1 MSYLNENLHQIQNEL
16 AEFKDISR
24 EELYSQC
31 IDNKLTETV
40 LKYNV
45 DLDLNSKYLLTRA
58 SMKVLKG
65 ITKVQKA
72 ADKQI
77 LLENQI
83 EGQTN
88 ND

>member
-1 MSYLNENLHQIQNEL
+1 MSYLNENLLQIQKEL
-16 AEFKDISR
+16 NAFKDISR
-24 EELYSQC
+24 DELYSKC
-31 IDNKLTETV
+31 IDDKLTETV
-40 LKYNV
+40 LKYNTE
-45 DLDLNSKYLLTRA
+45 LDLNSKYLLTRA

-77 LLENQI
+77 LLDNQAKGK
-83 EGQTN
+83 EN

>member
-1 MSYLNENLHQIQNEL
+1 MSYLNENLRQIQQEL
-16 AEFKDISR
+16 AEFKDIPR

-31 IDNKLTETV
+31 IDDKLTETV
-40 LKYNV
+40 LKYNA

-77 LLENQI
+77 LLENQV